1 MDLKSVY
8 ESKDVWRLLP
18 SCSFVV
24 PSIDVMDL
32 VVSEVLPCI
41 SASKAVFFNL
51 VLLKH

>member
-1 MDLKSVY
+1 MREKASDNFYLH
-8 ESKDVWRLLP
+8 
-18 SCSFVV
+18 CSFVV